1 MKRFT
6 WSAADKRAFADG
18 QRLRAQTINSK
29 RFDGPT
35 EDEWDDEGDEDI
47 WRGER

>member
-6 WSAADKRAFADG
+6 WSREDRQAFADG
-18 QRLRAQTINSK
+18 QRLRAQTIPNQ
-29 RFDGPT
+29 RHDGPT
-35 EDEWDDEGDEDI
+35 EDEWDDEDEDL